1 MRESIEKGTFF
12 EFKDQFMARYYKK

>member
-12 EFKDQFMARYYKK
+12 QFKDAFMARYYKK